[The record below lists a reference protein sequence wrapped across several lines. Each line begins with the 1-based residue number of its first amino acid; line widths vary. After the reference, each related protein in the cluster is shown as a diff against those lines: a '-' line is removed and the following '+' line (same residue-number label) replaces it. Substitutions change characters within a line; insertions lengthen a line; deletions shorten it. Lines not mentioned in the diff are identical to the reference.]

1 MEPRKSFRGR
11 RAITNRWIAG
21 RDGVKCYPDRL
32 VRGGPQLEE
41 RGRLMY
47 IQRRHWL
54 EYDPV
59 ALAVLVIGI
68 GIIDARIDHLTP
80 YPGEG
85 HLRARKE
92 PPRPKGSWPRA
103 ALPLSTPKT
112 RQSLAQF
119 APNRCRDQPRKCPV
133 MQSHGITLAFHRKM
147 ADSSREFVGPDVIA
161 AVSLESYPRFI
172 KGGFQDYEGLGIKR
186 PIADSKHVPSP
197 RFEVARKQRL

>member
-1 MEPRKSFRGR
+1 
-11 RAITNRWIAG
+11 
-21 RDGVKCYPDRL
+21 
-32 VRGGPQLEE
+32 
-41 RGRLMY
+41 MY

-172 KGGFQDYEGLGIKR
+172 KGGFQDYEALWIKR
-186 PIADSKHVPSP
+186 SIADSKHVPSP
-197 RFEVARKQRL
+197 QLRLLGNNVFEAPPESSRIFGISHCFARSADLTLGQQAAAESHRSL